1 MCALLGARGRPR
13 NDRVVLIQTIHVH
26 EHLGGRRSI
35 TSHVLNYLAS
45 AHLRDNILSD
55 NAARWRRRALLGD
68 GCIDELSVTLLAIEP
83 VVRLVQW
90 VVVELLMAPP
100 LGFCLTL
107 PLSLPMDRD
116 FRFRWDISDLGR
128 AQQFTLWQFGPS
140 YNILQLITI
149 NRGIFKDSVL

>member
-1 MCALLGARGRPR
+1 
-13 NDRVVLIQTIHVH
+13 
-26 EHLGGRRSI
+26 
-35 TSHVLNYLAS
+35 
-45 AHLRDNILSD
+45 
-55 NAARWRRRALLGD
+55 
-68 GCIDELSVTLLAIEP
+68 
-83 VVRLVQW
+83 
-90 VVVELLMAPP
+90 MAPP
-100 LGFCLTL
+100 LGFCLTM